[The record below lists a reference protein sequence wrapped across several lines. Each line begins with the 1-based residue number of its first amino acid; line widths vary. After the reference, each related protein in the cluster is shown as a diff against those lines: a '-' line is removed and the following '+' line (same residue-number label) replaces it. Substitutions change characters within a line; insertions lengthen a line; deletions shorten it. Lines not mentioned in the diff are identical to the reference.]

1 MKNSNLFQYVVM
13 GLFVFFLL
21 VGAILFSTFRSSSST
36 ASRINISMWG
46 TLPADSFSP
55 FVAKYFNDSDLKYI
69 VDYSQRN
76 PDAFDRD
83 LVEALASGV
92 GPDAIILPTDLILR
106 YSNKIYP
113 IPYTTLPELTFKQ
126 TFIQEGEL
134 FLNTNGV
141 LALPFLVD
149 PLVMYWNRDIFN
161 NASITKPPVTWSEI
175 SSLVPKMTSK
185 DPAENII
192 SSTIAL
198 GEFRNIN
205 NAKDIISLLFIQA
218 GISIVGLDMGTL
230 KSTMLDNLYKSKDL
244 PASLALQFYTNFSN
258 PNKTEYSWNRSFDN
272 SLDVFTNGDS
282 ALYLGFASEY
292 LTIKNKNP
300 NLNFDVAVMPQAS
313 PQVNLNIQPVNT
325 TFGNMLGMAIM
336 RNSGDPA
343 GAFTVLSTLTSAA
356 AYPFWKDIFNLP
368 STRRDILS
376 QFDASPVKTIFNRS
390 AIISKGWLDPNRAM
404 TSGIF
409 QEMIESYTTG
419 RDTLEGAI
427 NTASG
432 RLDAI
437 LNQ

>member
-1 MKNSNLFQYVVM
+1 MKNSNLFQYVVI

-21 VGAILFSTFRSSSST
+21 VGAILFATFRSSSST
-36 ASRINISMWG
+36 ANKINISMWG
-46 TLPADSFSP
+46 TLPADSFNS
-55 FVAKYFNDSDLKYI
+55 FVTKYFSEATLKYT
-69 VDYSQRN
+69 VNYSQRN
-76 PDAFDRD
+76 PDTFDRD

-92 GPDAIILPTDLILR
+92 GPDAIILPTDLIIR
-106 YSNKIYP
+106 YFNKIYP

-134 FLNTNGV
+134 FLNASGV
-141 LALPFLVD
+141 LALPFMVD
-149 PLVMYWNRDIFN
+149 PLVMYWNRDIFS
-161 NASITKPPVTWSEI
+161 NAYMTKTPSTWSEV
-175 SSLVPKMTSK
+175 SSLVPQMTKK
-185 DPAENII
+185 DQADNIL

-205 NAKDIISLLFIQA
+205 NAKDIISLLLMQS
-218 GISIVGLDMGTL
+218 GISIVGLDTGTL
-230 KSTMLDNLYKSKDL
+230 KSTLLDNIYDSEDS
-244 PASLALQFYTNFSN
+244 PASLTLQYYTNFSN
-258 PNKTEYSWNRSFDN
+258 PNKSEYSWNRSFDN

-282 ALYLGFASEY
+282 AIYLGFASEY

-300 NLNFDVAVMPQAS
+300 NLNFDVAIIPQVS
-313 PQVNLNIQPVNT
+313 PQENIRTQYVNS

-343 GAFTVLSTLTSAA
+343 GTFTVISTLTSAA
-356 AYPFWKDIFNLP
+356 AFPFWKDVFNLP
-368 STRRDILS
+368 SARNDILG
-376 QFDASPVKTIFNRS
+376 QFEPNPVKTIFNKS
-390 AIISKGWLDPNRAM
+390 AIISKGWLDPNSAV

-432 RLDAI
+432 RLDVI